1 MELMLKELDMDN
13 DDDGEARS
21 NADEGPIH
29 FSDCHGDFHHG
40 SKTLVN
46 DFGMDLSAWMVTI
59 ERFWF

>member
-21 NADEGPIH
+21 NADEGLIH

-46 DFGMDLSAWMVTI
+46 DFGMDLSA
-59 ERFWF
+59 